1 MTSSASLFR
10 RVWQP
15 LKTVLS
21 RLSGPRTVWGFV
33 RADGVYLPDTRI
45 SNHSQIVSPER
56 LDIGDHVY
64 VGHFSVLDASGG
76 LHIGEGCQIAGCC
89 GVQGQD
95 VGKGAVRHAAGGGLG
110 DGGERGRLGFTGD
123 G

>member
-1 MTSSASLFR
+1 MTTCASPFR

-21 RLSGPRTVWGFV
+21 RLFGPRTVWGFV

-76 LHIGEGCQIAGCC
+76 LHIGEGCQIAGFS
-89 GVQGQD
+89 GIYTHSSHV
-95 VGKGAVRHAAGGGLG
+95 AIRLY
-110 DGGERGRLGFTGD
+110 GRAYAHTEHKPQA
-123 G
+123 